1 METDTAKDKTT
12 YHVRLPADQ
21 AGLIDTYAEAV
32 GVSGVAAIRVL
43 IARGL
48 DAPDVRRITGQD

>member
-21 AGLIDTYAEAV
+21 AALVDKYSAAV

-43 IARGL
+43 VARGL
-48 DAPDVRRITGQD
+48 DAPDVRRVTEQD